1 MFSRDSKMVSM
12 ALATAVVCSL
22 ASITSAFKL
31 IEGSGAQ
38 IIPGRFIVAVSSSSS
53 SSLGKRA
60 DEVIAG
66 VINKI
71 NDVGIDAKTRKT
83 YQSPGLLT
91 GASIVVPENTTAADL
106 LAVPGV
112 TKVWPVRSIPRPVTY
127 TTSEAKGKTSHGTS
141 ATDIS
146 ARGKVLSRRDAYTD
160 DTWSPHQMTGVD
172 VMHGKGFLGSG
183 IRVAILDTGVDY
195 KNPIL
200 GGCFGKG
207 CKVAFGYAFVGD
219 YDETTTG
226 PDPYTNCSDH
236 GTHVTGII
244 GANANS
250 YGFTG
255 VAPQAT
261 IGMYRVFSCSGNTG
275 EDTIVE
281 ALLKAAEDRAN
292 VINMSL
298 GGPVGWLDGSPTQA
312 LVERLNAKGIV
323 TMSAAGN
330 EQSEGMF
337 FAEFPAASRTG
348 VAVASVDVANLPAY
362 DMVFK
367 TGGYPK
373 MPYLAAN
380 AFSTSSTLKVYFTST
395 DTNALDDAC
404 NPLPLSTPDLRNYL
418 VIMQRGTC
426 NFATKMGYAADKGA
440 RFAMIYNSA
449 TGATLPYFG
458 ADNTGLTAV
467 AGLRREDG
475 LLLLKYYLAQ
485 KKKGP
490 SVTFPSNSKLVSG
503 AADTQTGG
511 QISAFSNFGPTNDM
525 YGQPSFAAPGGNI
538 LSTFPIVLGT
548 VGVLSGTSM
557 ATPFAAGSAALLLSA
572 RKSDKLTPEQ
582 VRFLFASTANVVPVS
597 RKGSQPLT
605 TTLLQGG
612 GLIQVDQAYA
622 AKSFISPFEL
632 MLNDTAHFNNTQTI
646 TITNKNSKAVT
657 YRYVNTPAQV
667 RATYDTARSNLPSL
681 NPAAITEETA
691 AGVSFRPGR
700 ITIPAGQTSTVRITF
715 QAPKFVQRYLSLYPM
730 YSGFIT
736 ITADDPAKQK
746 FQIPYFGMAGN
757 MSDMQI
763 LDKTSTYADNYQSG
777 LKYPFITDGNEAQTA
792 NRVKD
797 YPIANGLT
805 LYFRLALFSTYHP
818 AEATRAYNVDL
829 VFANTT
835 FKPTVLPS
843 NNANLRRRSL
853 SSEYEQEFESL
864 EVDASEDSHILAR
877 SGLITRAVQS
887 YASTSIVGRV
897 SSSHNQPRDWAIES
911 GTGLGFSD
919 QQISFT
925 SQYQTTPISGVFA
938 EADTATPYRLLLR
951 TLKTTADPKVES
963 SWESWLS
970 PPFTFSILRCPGG
983 YPTAHKGYCYSQN
996 SYIGGIPFKAF
1007 INKVKI
1013 AMTDFQ
1019 NYGAPLPHWLTS
1031 ACVLY
1036 AENWWNAQP
1045 FISILIARKMI
1056 VLSDNSYL
1064 KWFLTTKEINDQQAR
1079 AYAFM
1084 SHTRKNDNI
1093 ADGNM
1098 DDTRLDDLNTARDD
1112 APSLYDRTLCAMK
1125 TSAKAKGKSRDI
1137 ERPTANTKTTRQVSG
1152 NRATKAQ
1159 L

>member
-1 MFSRDSKMVSM
+1 MFSRDSKMVFM

-449 TGATLPYFG
+449 TGPTLPYFG

-657 YRYVNTPAQV
+657 YRYANTPTQV

-805 LYFRLALFSTYHP
+805 LYFRLAQ
-818 AEATRAYNVDL
+818 ATRAYNVDL

-887 YASTSIVGRV
+887 YASTSIVGRI

-970 PPFTFSILRCPGG
+970 PPFTFS
-983 YPTAHKGYCYSQN
+983 S
-996 SYIGGIPFKAF
+996 
-1007 INKVKI
+1007 
-1013 AMTDFQ
+1013 
-1019 NYGAPLPHWLTS
+1019 
-1031 ACVLY
+1031 
-1036 AENWWNAQP
+1036 
-1045 FISILIARKMI
+1045 
-1056 VLSDNSYL
+1056 
-1064 KWFLTTKEINDQQAR
+1064 
-1079 AYAFM
+1079 
-1084 SHTRKNDNI
+1084 
-1093 ADGNM
+1093 
-1098 DDTRLDDLNTARDD
+1098 
-1112 APSLYDRTLCAMK
+1112 
-1125 TSAKAKGKSRDI
+1125 
-1137 ERPTANTKTTRQVSG
+1137 
-1152 NRATKAQ
+1152 
-1159 L
+1159 

>member
-1 MFSRDSKMVSM
+1 MLSSDSKTVSM
-12 ALATAVVCSL
+12 ALATAIVCSL
-22 ASITSAFKL
+22 ASVTSAFKL

-60 DEVIAG
+60 DEVGSLLAFTLSWRSERRSLEMGAAPDPDPDREGARAECSPSCSVDLEADRAPLALHVVQVIAS
-66 VINKI
+66 VISKI
-71 NDVGIDAKTRKT
+71 NDVGIDAKTKKT

-91 GASIVVPENTTAADL
+91 GASIVVPDNTTAADL

-112 TKVWPVRSIPRPVTY
+112 TKVWPVRSIPRPITY
-127 TTSEAKGKTSHGTS
+127 TTSEAKGKTSRGTS
-141 ATDIS
+141 ATDNS
-146 ARGKVLSRRDAYTD
+146 ARGKVLSRRTNEYKD

-172 VMHGKGFLGSG
+172 VMHEKGFLGSG

-207 CKVAFGYAFVGD
+207 CKVAFGYSFVGD

-226 PDPYTNCSDH
+226 PNPYTNCSDH

-281 ALLKAAEDRAN
+281 ALLKAASDRAD

-330 EQSEGMF
+330 EQAEGMF

-348 VAVASVDVANLPAY
+348 VAVASVDVVNLPAY
-362 DMVFK
+362 NMVFK

-373 MPYLAAN
+373 MPYLSAN
-380 AFSTSSTLKVYFTST
+380 AFSTSSTFEVYFTST
-395 DTNALDDAC
+395 DTTILDDAC
-404 NPLPLSTPDLRNYL
+404 SPLPSSTPNLRNRL

-426 NFATKMGYAADKGA
+426 NFATKMGFAADKGA

-449 TGATLPYFG
+449 TGATMPYFG

-467 AGLRREDG
+467 AGMRREEG

-485 KKKGP
+485 EKKGP
-490 SVTFPSNSKLVSG
+490 NVVFPSNSRLVPG
-503 AADTQTGG
+503 TADTQTGG
-511 QISAFSNFGPTNDM
+511 QVSDFSNFGPTNDM

-538 LSTFPIVLGT
+538 LSTFPIALGT

-582 VRFLFASTANVVPVS
+582 IRFLFASTANVIPVS
-597 RKGSQPLT
+597 RKQSQPLT

-622 AKSFISPFEL
+622 AKSFVSPFEL

-646 TITNKNSKAVT
+646 SITNKNSKAVT

-681 NPAAITEETA
+681 SPPAITEGVA

-700 ITIPAGQTSTVRITF
+700 ITIAAGQTSTIRITF
-715 QAPKFVQRYLSLYPM
+715 QAPKFVQRHLSLYPI

-746 FQIPYFGMAGN
+746 FQVPYFGMAGN

-792 NRVKD
+792 NKVKD
-797 YPIANGLT
+797 YPMANGLT
-805 LYFRLALFSTYHP
+805 LYFRLAQ
-818 AEATRAYNVDL
+818 ATRAYNVDL
-829 VFANTT
+829 VFANMT
-835 FKPTVLPS
+835 FKPTVSPS
-843 NNANLRRRSL
+843 NNANLKRRSL
-853 SSEYEQEFESL
+853 SSDYEQEFESL

-877 SGLITRAVQS
+877 SSLVTRGVQT
-887 YASTSIVGRV
+887 YAATSIVGRV
-897 SSSHNQPRDWAIES
+897 SSSQNQPRDWAVES
-911 GTGLGFSD
+911 GVGLGFSD
-919 QQISFT
+919 QQVSFT
-925 SQYQTTPISGVFA
+925 GQYQTTPTSGVFA

-951 TLKTTADPKVES
+951 TLKTTADPKVEA

-970 PPFTFSILRCPGG
+970 PPFTFS
-983 YPTAHKGYCYSQN
+983 S
-996 SYIGGIPFKAF
+996 
-1007 INKVKI
+1007 
-1013 AMTDFQ
+1013 
-1019 NYGAPLPHWLTS
+1019 
-1031 ACVLY
+1031 
-1036 AENWWNAQP
+1036 
-1045 FISILIARKMI
+1045 
-1056 VLSDNSYL
+1056 
-1064 KWFLTTKEINDQQAR
+1064 
-1079 AYAFM
+1079 
-1084 SHTRKNDNI
+1084 
-1093 ADGNM
+1093 
-1098 DDTRLDDLNTARDD
+1098 
-1112 APSLYDRTLCAMK
+1112 
-1125 TSAKAKGKSRDI
+1125 
-1137 ERPTANTKTTRQVSG
+1137 
-1152 NRATKAQ
+1152 
-1159 L
+1159 